1 MLFQIQVMR
10 GPIRLNDRMLY
21 LIDETRDRLA
31 IVTDDTRDRL
41 ALSAGETR
49 ERVVDASEG
58 LRLRAAETLE
68 FARGRVAIVLGVL
81 AAVIAGGFL
90 VAAAAGGEGSAP
102 QPPARTADATTS
114 IGPELV
120 QERGFSL
127 SLPGDWIR
135 TDAPE
140 GAVFS
145 AESDDGAAQT
155 TLWVERNSNLDFD
168 GFVQQSLGGL
178 VTLGEG
184 ARVTDRVDGP
194 TIESSSAELRAEVPL
209 NGMPPGPYRVNLRA
223 AGPYRY
229 YLATS
234 IEPGASPKVLADAE
248 LLGSSLR
255 PEVRVEGVDTKK

>member
-1 MLFQIQVMR
+1 MWST
-10 GPIRLNDRMLY
+10 PP
-21 LIDETRDRLA
+21 
-31 IVTDDTRDRL
+31 
-41 ALSAGETR
+41 
-49 ERVVDASEG
+49 
-58 LRLRAAETLE
+58 RACDCAPP
-68 FARGRVAIVLGVL
+68 RHSSSP
-81 AAVIAGGFL
+81 
-90 VAAAAGGEGSAP
+90 AAGSRSSSACSPRSSRAGSSWPPPPAARARAP